1 MPQPSLGPPFR
12 AFPSYESRTSLEAAC
27 SLVVIHLR
35 SKCAARG
42 LITSGFPDTH
52 AHAQQPGSS
61 GGYELPF
68 HAPKH
73 ASWSPWTPLDGFTR
87 PASFTYFE
95 ALFLLRVRSRRA
107 GLPHF
112 DGRYSRVSSPL

>member
-1 MPQPSLGPPFR
+1 LQLSTRGQ
-12 AFPSYESRTSLEAAC
+12 
-27 SLVVIHLR
+27 
-35 SKCAARG
+35 KCAARG

-112 DGRYSRVSSPL
+112 DGRYSRVSSPLKLSPPSPRTLWPTTTLTSRTAPPSPC